1 MTDASDSH
9 PTGAIEAPAR
19 PPVAGDRSTRKR
31 QAITEAATALF
42 LERGYLGTS
51 VDQIAA
57 RAAVS
62 KPTVYRVF
70 ADKEQLLT
78 EIVLGSLD
86 RRGTPFRTEL
96 AALAQTND
104 LSADLRNLARDYIK
118 IVTQPAGLG
127 LRRLVIGASHQLPE
141 LAQAYYERAQEQTL
155 AALAK
160 VFGELAAR
168 GLLEIDEPMTAA
180 SHFAFLVLGRTLD
193 KSLFSPQKPFTDK
206 ELEGQADA
214 GVSAFLTVYRKAVP
228 R

>member
-1 MTDASDSH
+1 MTDPSNTH
-9 PTGAIEAPAR
+9 PTSALELPGR
-19 PPVAGDRSTRKR
+19 PPVTGDRSTRKR

-51 VDQIAA
+51 VDQIALHA
-57 RAAVS
+57 EVS
-62 KPTVYRVF
+62 KPTVYRFF

-86 RRGTPFRTEL
+86 RRGNPFRTEL

-104 LSADLRNLARDYIK
+104 LSADLRNLGREYIK
-118 IVTQPAGLG
+118 IVTQPTGLA
-127 LRRLVIGASHQLPE
+127 LRRLVVGASHQLPE
-141 LAQAYYERAQEQTL
+141 LAKAYYDRAQEQTL

-160 VFGELAAR
+160 VFAELAAR
-168 GLLEIDEPMTAA
+168 GLLEIDEPTTAA

-193 KSLFSPQKPFTDK
+193 KSLFIPGKPFTGK
-206 ELEGQADA
+206 GLEGQADA
-214 GVSAFLTVYRKAVP
+214 GVSAFLTVYQKNVP